1 METKY
6 TKKENSTLVVQEVI
20 PAQVIPEKLKEP
32 VEYSYDFLKQQKVDI
47 QKQWD
52 EMLAQKNK
60 EIEEINSARQK
71 EMDFV
76 DEMIAQADLLGI
88 TEEIK
93 PIEEKPL

>member
-32 VEYSYDFLKQQKVDI
+32 VEYSYDFLKQQKIDI